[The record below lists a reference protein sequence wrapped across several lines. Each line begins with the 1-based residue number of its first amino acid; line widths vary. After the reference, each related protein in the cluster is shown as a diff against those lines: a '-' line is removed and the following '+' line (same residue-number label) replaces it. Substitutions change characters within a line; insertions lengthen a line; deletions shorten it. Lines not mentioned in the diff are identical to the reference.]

1 MTRNICILALTA
13 TLGVVGP
20 AFAQEQVGAGR
31 VEVGIATGGGALIF
45 AAGEHVSRFGA
56 YGVGATVTFNVNPRV
71 GIEADFGLAPGRRQ
85 DVTFNQVT
93 LVNQKTP
100 ALLDYN
106 GTLIYSPRGTS
117 HRIVPY
123 LALGA
128 GGLTMLHAPETS
140 LLGVTSTR
148 YFLTG
153 NTGGGMDWYPARH
166 LGVRGDYRLIIIRN
180 GSDGPMFFGE
190 DATRFAHRIYG
201 ALVLTY

>member
-1 MTRNICILALTA
+1 MLALALSLSVAGTA
-13 TLGVVGP
+13 S
-20 AFAQEQVGAGR
+20 AQEQIGAGR

-45 AAGEHVSRFGA
+45 AAGENVSRFGA
-56 YGVGATVTFNVNPRV
+56 YGIGATVTFNLNPRF
-71 GIEADFGLAPGRRQ
+71 GIEGDFGLAPGRRQ
-85 DVTFNQVT
+85 DVTFAQTT

-100 ALLDYN
+100 MLLDYN
-106 GTLIYSPRGTS
+106 GTLIFSPRGTN
-117 HRIVPY
+117 HRVVPY
-123 LALGA
+123 LAAGA
-128 GGLTMLHAPETS
+128 GGLTMRHAPETA

-153 NTGGGMDWYPARH
+153 NAGGGLDWYPARH
-166 LGVRGDYRLIIIRN
+166 LGVRGDYRLMIIRN